1 MNILRFLVPKSLVAY
16 ATDDSTVRQA
26 FEKMRF
32 HRYVTIPIINAEG
45 EYVGTLRNEDIFR
58 YFLDNNDFDYRKA
71 ERDNVTAIIDP
82 GYAKPLFHKIA
93 PPLTGADITLGQ
105 KLIVCRFHGDQAD
118 LQMGSQRPLGGQ
130 LFPCGKMTGENIRLQ
145 KAVKTFIQRKTRLF
159 FQFICQHRA
168 SSLLFIFCGA
178 ASAFC

>member
-32 HRYVTIPIINAEG
+32 HRYVTIPVINADG

-71 ERDNVTAIIDP
+71 ERDSVTAIIDP
-82 GYAKPLFHKIA
+82 GYA
-93 PPLTGADITLGQ
+93 
-105 KLIVCRFHGDQAD
+105 
-118 LQMGSQRPLGGQ
+118 RPL
-130 LFPCGKMTGENIRLQ
+130 LHNATVGELIEM
-145 KAVKTFIQRKTRLF
+145 VKEHNSVPVVDDRGCFIGIILRRDVLNFLSECYEKSKENR
-159 FQFICQHRA
+159 
-168 SSLLFIFCGA
+168 
-178 ASAFC
+178 